1 MTAALSILIQADGKA
16 AEAALR
22 ELGTSAEKAG
32 LSVRNLGK
40 KGAATDAEIAALN
53 SELAKA
59 SAQVEVLTK
68 SEARAVAQMSALQ
81 AQSDRVN
88 ARMIGIGQSTPLAA
102 GSVANLTANFNDLAV
117 MMAAGQNP
125 LQLALQQGTQITQV
139 IGPMGAAGAVR
150 ALGTAFLSL
159 LSPVNIV
166 TLGVIAGGAALAQWA
181 FHSEDAEEKTLTF
194 AEKVDEAAAA
204 ISRAGSAAQLA
215 SLGGLEDLRAKYG
228 EISDEVLGLATRLY
242 DIEKR
247 AAVAKVEVVLDE
259 ATGPAFEAEIE
270 KIAGAVG
277 AALAG
282 AGSQANAEQIAE
294 AERLIRGIET
304 EIAMARLSNRS
315 TRDLEQKVA
324 EQREYIAALKGD
336 FAAIGD
342 LASDLSIP
350 PEFAAEIA
358 QIRNALRGAIEAGDI
373 TGVADQLARMQ
384 SALEASGAT
393 IDQEV
398 LDGLTNAEDV
408 AREMAARLNEGETN
422 AAGIANTNMASSIA
436 AARSEATR
444 LADELRRAYDAS
456 VSLAAQGAV
465 DLQEARIRLDTAG
478 NPVEEARQLGVL
490 RMQQAQGV
498 RRQDADA
505 PEIAALDAEAIAYGN
520 VMAKKA
526 QLDAQRS
533 EALKS
538 ARGSGSAKAARQER
552 DAIAD
557 LIAQQQLQIDLLQ
570 ETDPVQKEM
579 IRNRE
584 TLAAATDSERAA
596 VEGLIR
602 QRQQEETRLA
612 SLTEQQ
618 DIYASAAYSAI
629 DGLILRGKE
638 LGDVFENVAD
648 MIASA
653 VLQAALMGE
662 GAFAGALGT
671 STGGGL
677 LGMAVSGI
685 TGSLTESAGTAIAG
699 ALPAAATGGYIH
711 GPGSGTSDD
720 VLMWGSSG
728 EFMMNAQATQRY
740 RHILEAMNAG
750 GLPAFARGGALSQ
763 TASADQTGTLGLSL
777 VVNDYSGRGV
787 ETEQGTDSLGRPQ
800 LTMTVG
806 RQVASAVSQR
816 GNPLRKAMSQ
826 EFALRPA
833 GRNRG

>member
-16 AEAALR
+16 AEATLR
-22 ELGTSAEKAG
+22 EFGASAEKAG

-40 KGAATDAEIAALN
+40 KGAATDAEISALN

-59 SAQVEVLTK
+59 SAQVEVLTRA
-68 SEARAVAQMSALQ
+68 EASAVAQMAALQ

-88 ARMIGIGQSTPLAA
+88 AKMLGIGQSTPLAA
-102 GSVANLTANFNDLAV
+102 GSVSNLTANFNDLIV

-181 FHSEDAEEKTLTF
+181 FQVDETKKKTLTF

-215 SLGGLEDLRAKYG
+215 SMGGLEELRSKYG
-228 EISDEVLGLATRLY
+228 EISDEVLGLSKRLF

-247 AAVAKVEVVLDE
+247 AAVAKVQVVLDD

-294 AERLIRGIET
+294 AEREIRDLEAQ
-304 EIAMARLSNRS
+304 IALARLSNRS
-315 TRDLEQKVA
+315 TRDMESQLT
-324 EQREYIAALKGD
+324 EQRQELAALKGD
-336 FAAIGD
+336 IAAIGD
-342 LASDLSIP
+342 LASELSIP
-350 PEFAAEIA
+350 PQFAAEIA
-358 QIRNALRGAIEAGDI
+358 EIRNALRGAIDAGDI
-373 TGVADQLARMQ
+373 AGVADQLARMQ
-384 SALEASGAT
+384 AALAASGAT
-393 IDQEV
+393 IDQKV
-398 LDGLTNAEDV
+398 LDGLTSAEDV
-408 AREMAARLNEGETN
+408 ARALAARLKEGESN
-422 AAGIANTNMASSIA
+422 AAGIANANMVGSIA
-436 AARSEATR
+436 AARSEASR

-465 DLQEARIRLDTAG
+465 DLQEARIRLETAG

-490 RMQQAQGV
+490 RMQQVQGV

-520 VMAKKA
+520 LMAEKA
-526 QLDAQRS
+526 KVDAQRS

-538 ARGSGSAKAARQER
+538 ARGSARATDQER
-552 DAIAD
+552 EAIAN
-557 LIAQQQLQIDLLQ
+557 LIAQQQLQIELLR

-618 DIYASAAYSAI
+618 DFYAGSAYSAL
-629 DGLILRGKE
+629 DGLILRGRT

-685 TGSLTESAGTAIAG
+685 TGSLTKSAGTAIAG

-728 EFMMNAQATQRY
+728 EFMMNAQATRRY

-763 TASADQTGTLGLSL
+763 AASAGQAGTLGLSL
-777 VVNDYSGRGV
+777 VVNDYSGQGV